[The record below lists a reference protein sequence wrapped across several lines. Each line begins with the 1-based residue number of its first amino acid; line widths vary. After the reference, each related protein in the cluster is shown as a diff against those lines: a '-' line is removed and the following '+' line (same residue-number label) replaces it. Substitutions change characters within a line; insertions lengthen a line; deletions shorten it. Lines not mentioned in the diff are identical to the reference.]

1 MKKDILLE
9 DHLEGEDLKIPVN
22 NKRIIAEQGAFIVAD
37 NGDDKNSEDWK
48 EPVKTPTDIELEAR
62 LQAEIERL

>member
-37 NGDDKNSEDWK
+37 NGDDKNSED
-48 EPVKTPTDIELEAR
+48 
-62 LQAEIERL
+62 